1 MKINNL
7 RVWFDLDDNG
17 WYAACDGP
25 GMDPLF
31 GSSETEEKATMG
43 LKRYLLRQGWEVETH
58 LKLVQ

>member
-1 MKINNL
+1 MKVENL

-31 GSSETEEKATMG
+31 GPTETEEKARTG
-43 LKRYLLRQGWEVETH
+43 LNRALIKMGWEVDLH
-58 LKLVQ
+58 LKLVK